1 MSKFK
6 DLIIDVQDSILR
18 GQLSFRQ
25 IADMYGLGYEDVNLI
40 AEEMGAQGF
49 DDARADDDF
58 GLTFFDSEYEERV

>member
-25 IADMYGLGYEDVNLI
+25 IADMYGLSYADVNLI
-40 AEEMGAQGF
+40 ANEIIEQES
-49 DDARADDDF
+49 DDDS